1 MTNKLITYFAF
12 EMKNF
17 TSTSCCS
24 KGDNGLNC
32 EVVDDDVKGE
42 SCIPLFLDNNA
53 IINMFVYYVRTY
65 VQYKTLLEKNNPEN
79 YVGLKGFPSEN
90 KHSTQKNVR
99 QKVYASV

>member
-1 MTNKLITYFAF
+1 MTYFAF

-42 SCIPLFLDNNA
+42 SCIPLFC
-53 IINMFVYYVRTY
+53 MTM
-65 VQYKTLLEKNNPEN
+65 Q
-79 YVGLKGFPSEN
+79 
-90 KHSTQKNVR
+90 
-99 QKVYASV
+99 